1 MKTWFW
7 IGCVML
13 VANVSRAQVISTDS
27 LKGRSV
33 QVLTPDS
40 LVQLVPDSVINL
52 NKSKK
57 FVPVPRT
64 ATLLALIPGGGQIYN
79 RDYWKLP
86 IIYLGIGGGLYAFHL
101 NSVKYNDYL
110 SAYKSFYNLDENS
123 PTYGQVLPGITSDST
138 RTVRIRNLFATSSEY
153 KQGNLD
159 QIKRGKNYW
168 RRNKNLSIVVA
179 VLIYGLTIIETNVA
193 AHLKTFD
200 LTDDISMHVEPK
212 IQQPLMKQAT
222 PGLKL
227 VFNFK

>member
-1 MKTWFW
+1 M
-7 IGCVML
+7 
-13 VANVSRAQVISTDS
+13 AHVSRAQVISSDSVKGKPVRVITADS
-27 LKGRSV
+27 LAG
-33 QVLTPDS
+33 
-40 LVQLVPDSVINL
+40 LVPDSVVNL
-52 NKSKK
+52 NKAKK

-101 NSVKYNDYL
+101 NSIKYNDYL
-110 SAYKSFYNLDENS
+110 SAYKSFYDLNKDS

-159 QIKRGKNYW
+159 QVKRGKNYW

-212 IQQPLMKQAT
+212 IQQPMMRQPA